1 MDSLYPTRKAHRKA
15 TAAWC
20 LFDFA
25 NSSYTTLIITVAYS
39 IFFREVVVNATDNSG
54 DKLWGIA
61 TFIAM
66 LCVVLTS
73 PVLGALADYSGL
85 KKFFLIITSVQT
97 IVVTAMMFTVDAG
110 EVVWAMTLFIVGTIG
125 FEAGYVFYNAFLFE
139 VSTRKTIGRVS
150 GWAWGIGFVGGLTS
164 LAICMPLLS
173 SELRDGAGTI
183 VGAAVRDR
191 QWSFLVVAGFYL
203 TFALPA
209 FFWLKQAPA
218 QGRPLSPA
226 GYVTVGFRRVRE
238 TLRHLR
244 QYRETGK
251 FILASLFFNDGITT
265 IIAFSALFATVTFG
279 FSAEQVVVLFL
290 AMNVV
295 ALPGAV
301 LAGYLADAIGGKKTL
316 ILSLLLWIAVVVVGS
331 VATTR
336 LWFWVMASG
345 AAVGMGST
353 QAVAR
358 SFMAQIT
365 PRKRESE
372 FFGFYVLSGK
382 FASITGPLIFG
393 FISDWTGSQ
402 RLAVISLL
410 PLFVIGLILM
420 LSIDADRAL
429 RAAQDPV

>member
-1 MDSLYPTRKAHRKA
+1 MESLYPTRKAHRKA

-66 LCVVLTS
+66 LCVALTS

-85 KKFFLIITSVQT
+85 KKFFLIITSVQA
-97 IVVTAMMFTVDAG
+97 IAATALMFTVDAG

-150 GWAWGIGFVGGLTS
+150 GWAWGIGFVGGLTA
-164 LAICMPLLS
+164 LALCMPLLS

-183 VGAAVRDR
+183 APAAVRDR

-203 TFALPA
+203 FFALPA
-209 FFWLKQAPA
+209 FVWLKQAPA
-218 QGRPLSPA
+218 QGRPLSAA
-226 GYVTVGFRRVRE
+226 GYVSVGFRRVRE

-251 FILASLFFNDGITT
+251 FILASVFFNDGITT
-265 IIAFSALFATVTFG
+265 IIAFSAIFATVTFG
-279 FSAEQVVVLFL
+279 FTAEEVVELFL
-290 AMNVV
+290 VMNVV

-336 LWFWVMASG
+336 PWFWVMASG

-365 PRKRESE
+365 PREREAE

-393 FISDWTGSQ
+393 FISDWTGNQ
-402 RLAVISLL
+402 QLAVISLL

>member
-1 MDSLYPTRKAHRKA
+1 MDSLYPNRGARRRA

-39 IFFREVVVNATDNSG
+39 IFFREIVVNASDNSG

-66 LCVVLTS
+66 LCVALAS

-85 KKFFLIITSVQT
+85 KKFFLIVTTVQT
-97 IVVTAMMFTVDAG
+97 VLATALMFTVDSG
-110 EVVWAMTLFIVGTIG
+110 EIVWAMTLFIVGTIG

-139 VSTRKTIGRVS
+139 VSTPTTIGRVS
-150 GWAWGIGFVGGLTS
+150 GWAWGIGFIGGLTS
-164 LAICMPLLS
+164 IAICKPLLS
-173 SELRDGAGTI
+173 SELRDGAGT
-183 VGAAVRDR
+183 VVNAAVRDR
-191 QWSFLVVAGFYL
+191 QWSFLIVAVFYL
-203 TFALPA
+203 FFALPA
-209 FFWLKQAPA
+209 FFWLKQPSA
-218 QGRPLSPA
+218 QGHPLSPA
-226 GYVTVGFRRVRE
+226 GYVTVGFRRVRQ
-238 TLRHLR
+238 TLSHLR

-265 IIAFSALFATVTFG
+265 IIAFSAIFATVTFG
-279 FSAEQVVVLFL
+279 FTAEQVVVLFL
-290 AMNVV
+290 VLNIV

-316 ILSLLLWIAVVVVGS
+316 ILSLLLWIAVVLVGFA
-331 VATTR
+331 ATTR

-365 PRKRESE
+365 PRERESE

-382 FASITGPLIFG
+382 FASITGPLVFG

-429 RAAQDPV
+429 RAARDPV